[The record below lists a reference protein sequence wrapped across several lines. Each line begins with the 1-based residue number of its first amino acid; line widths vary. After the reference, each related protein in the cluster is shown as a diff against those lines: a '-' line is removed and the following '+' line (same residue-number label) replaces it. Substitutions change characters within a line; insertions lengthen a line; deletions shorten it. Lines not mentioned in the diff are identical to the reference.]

1 MLYEKRRSLILAGG
15 GSAGKSVSASAA
27 DRMKH
32 RKRVH
37 TESVSKASGAVSALA
52 GDSGEERDKKI
63 AAAVRNLTEAL
74 CESAGMEL
82 VCVEYQR
89 ETRGRV
95 LRLYIDKP
103 GGVRLED
110 CAYVSRQ
117 LGDMLDVST
126 DPDIENIGPY
136 SLEVTS
142 PGSDRPV
149 EKKADFEKFRGRKIK
164 IRIRRQ
170 GSEGQKAKTVQG
182 ILSAVSEDTV
192 EIQTARQTL
201 SIPFGEIR
209 RARLVPDGA

>member
-1 MLYEKRRSLILAGG
+1 MKNDALAGRKH
-15 GSAGKSVSASAA
+15 SA
-27 DRMKH
+27 DRKKH
-32 RKRVH
+32 RKKER
-37 TESVSKASGAVSALA
+37 TEPVSKASGSVSASA

-63 AAAVRNLTEAL
+63 AAAIRNVTEAL
-74 CESAGMEL
+74 CESEGMEL

-89 ETRGRV
+89 EARGRV

-103 GGVRLED
+103 GGVRLSD
-110 CAYVSRQ
+110 CAYISRQ
-117 LGDMLDVST
+117 VGDMLDVST

-170 GSEGQKAKTVQG
+170 HSEGQKTKTVSVSIQG
-182 ILSAVSEDTV
+182 ILSAVSGESV
-192 EIQTARQTL
+192 EIQTGHQTL
-201 SIPFGEIR
+201 SIPFQEIR
-209 RARLVPDGA
+209 RARLVSEN